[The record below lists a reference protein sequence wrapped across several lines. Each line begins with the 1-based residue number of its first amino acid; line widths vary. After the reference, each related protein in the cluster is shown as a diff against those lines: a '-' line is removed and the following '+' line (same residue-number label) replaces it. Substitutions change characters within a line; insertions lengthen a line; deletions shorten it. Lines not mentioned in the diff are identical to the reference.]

1 MAGPSLKGLLNPEM
15 LSWAREQSRIDISIA
30 ARRVGKDPAEVE
42 AWERGDATPTLNQ
55 ARTLANLYKRSVGV
69 FFLKEKPKAAR
80 QPGDFRRLELSA
92 QGAMSPAL
100 ADGIREAGAKREAAL
115 EILNQLEQDPSVWP
129 LKVPDR
135 VPPETAA
142 EAISAQLGVPRL
154 RAEWRNQYEALSG
167 WRSLVEGMG
176 ALVVQ
181 ISRVSMHEMRGCS
194 LATFPLPV
202 IVLNSAD
209 SPLGRVFTLLH
220 EVTHLARSE
229 SGLCDINEG
238 GQRSQAVESLEVYC
252 NHVAGAVLV
261 PSAELL
267 ARPEVRAANE
277 RTEWT
282 PEQLGALS
290 RAFWASREVV
300 LRRLLTLRKTSQ
312 DFYQVMRER
321 FEREYAELRDREED
335 GYVPYYRKV
344 LLSNGRFLSR
354 LAIDAYTAEAI
365 TGTQLSRI
373 LNAKLDHLP
382 RLREALGEVI
392 A

>member
-1 MAGPSLKGLLNPEM
+1 M
-15 LSWAREQSRIDISIA
+15 LSWAREESRVDVATA
-30 ARRVGKDPAEVE
+30 ARRVGKGPAEIE
-42 AWERGDATPTLNQ
+42 AWERGETIPTLNQ
-55 ARTLANLYKRSVGV
+55 ARTLASLYKRSVGV
-69 FFLKEKPKAAR
+69 FFLKEKPKSGKR
-80 QPGDFRRLELSA
+80 PGDFRRLELSA

-100 ADGIREAGAKREAAL
+100 ADGIREADAKRDAAL
-115 EILNQLEQDPSVWP
+115 ELFRQLEQQPPAWS
-129 LKVPDR
+129 LKIADR
-135 VPPETAA
+135 APPEVAA
-142 EAISAQLGVPRL
+142 ETISALLGADLRL
-154 RAEWRNQYEALSG
+154 RSGWRTQYEALSG
-167 WRSLVEGMG
+167 WRSAVEGMG

-181 ISRVSMHEMRGCS
+181 VSRVSMHEMRGCS

-202 IVLNSAD
+202 IILNGAD

-229 SGLCDINEG
+229 SGLCDISEG
-238 GQRSQAVESLEVYC
+238 AERTQAIEALEAYC
-252 NHVAGAVLV
+252 NHVAGATLV
-261 PSAELL
+261 PAAQLL

-277 RTEWT
+277 KSEWT
-282 PEQLGALS
+282 PEQLSALS

-312 DFYQVMRER
+312 DFYQVMRQR
-321 FEREYAELRDREED
+321 FEQEYAEMRDREED
-335 GYVPYYRKV
+335 AYVPYYRKV

-382 RLREALGEVI
+382 KLREALGEVI